1 MNHISKE
8 KKISLPVSQ
17 TVQRTTRRVIGY
29 FANFQSLLSC
39 LDAKFL
45 TTKVCENIN
54 LAARPFAFLLSATF
68 PFGIHLNLLNSTSFS
83 DTLLTKFD
91 TSKLFPTFYIM
102 FRFSN
107 YSGTI
112 SISRLSKQ
120 ISFINFLS
128 LDQLTSP
135 YQTTE

>member
-1 MNHISKE
+1 MIQPSAHYLHTSYFCICFIQDTKCRSHSRNCRP
-8 KKISLPVSQ
+8 KI
-17 TVQRTTRRVIGY
+17 RY

-54 LAARPFAFLLSATF
+54 LAARLFAFLLSATF
-68 PFGIHLNLLNSTSFS
+68 PFGKHLNLLNSTSFS

-91 TSKLFPTFYIM
+91 TSNLFLTSYIM

-107 YSGTI
+107 YAGTI
-112 SISRLSKQ
+112 SISRLSK
-120 ISFINFLS
+120 
-128 LDQLTSP
+128 
-135 YQTTE
+135 